1 VDGEEHRPR
10 APPPWPRQGAAGAR
24 VSPGAAVVVRAWL
37 GEGCS
42 PDPWLDP
49 GTAGSPG
56 GAGFLGSCCL

>member
-1 VDGEEHRPR
+1 MARNTGP
-10 APPPWPRQGAAGAR
+10 APLRR
-24 VSPGAAVVVRAWL
+24 GAAVVVRAWL

-56 GAGFLGSCCL
+56 CAALLGCWCL